1 MQSNAQ
7 YLLNLE
13 NRIAELETQ
22 VCNLQEKSLGVKK
35 HIKEI
40 TDTERLDFI
49 EKNLCEIGYSE
60 INAEDKEM
68 DDMTWNLYNYDFES
82 GGGVIDIDV
91 YAKTLR
97 ESIDA
102 AMRGKDDH

>member
-22 VCNLQEKSLGVKK
+22 VCNLNEKSLGVKK
-35 HIKEI
+35 HKKEI

-49 EKNLCEIGYSE
+49 EKNNIELTKIR
-60 INAEDKEM
+60 KEWGVLSS
-68 DDMTWNLYNYDFES
+68 DDVLSIRENLRQ
-82 GGGVIDIDV
+82 
-91 YAKTLR
+91 A
-97 ESIDA
+97 IDA
-102 AMRGKDDH
+102 AIRGKDGE